1 MCMLKRCPEIYWKN
15 TFKWYT
21 DNSFWFLLQL
31 APNANWTVQM
41 ALHCACVHISHALE
55 AAHMCEPKMIHWVQ
69 TLYYIWWC
77 GHLTAIN
84 FVYDLRP
91 CVLLK
96 STLCRWTLDEHD
108 ISWDRIEDVALYRN
122 SDNTYF
128 VENRA
133 IDFTQFERQT
143 KFIRC
148 WIWFSEC
155 FVINLFKIFVGNE
168 FDLLMHIEFVK
179 NYFDYIL
186 MLEFQSFNR
195 FLVKRCPP
203 HHLNSHWY
211 ESVQLL
217 PG

>member
-1 MCMLKRCPEIYWKN
+1 MQIEQYKWRFIARVCIYLTPSKPRTCANLKWSTESKPY
-15 TFKWYT
+15 
-21 DNSFWFLLQL
+21 
-31 APNANWTVQM
+31 
-41 ALHCACVHISHALE
+41 
-55 AAHMCEPKMIHWVQ
+55 
-69 TLYYIWWC
+69 
-77 GHLTAIN
+77 LTGIN
-84 FVYDLRP
+84 VVYALRP

-148 WIWFSEC
+148 RIWFSEC

-195 FLVKRCPP
+195 FHVKRCPP